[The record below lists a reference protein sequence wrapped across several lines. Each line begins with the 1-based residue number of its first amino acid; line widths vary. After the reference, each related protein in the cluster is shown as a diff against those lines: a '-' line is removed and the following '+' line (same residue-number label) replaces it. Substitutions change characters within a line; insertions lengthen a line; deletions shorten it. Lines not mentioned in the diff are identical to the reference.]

1 MDLNEI
7 INKSLKLINNKN
19 FSEALDLLNQI
30 SVKDHQVFFIKGSIY
45 ILLNNLDLAEENL
58 KNSIR
63 LNSKNP
69 SAFHNL
75 ANLYIKKNNLE
86 LAKENFLSAIK
97 INNNIPSLCELAFLL
112 TKEGNFFEAEKYYKK
127 VLEIDNSNK
136 NAKLGLG
143 HLYLKFNRFQQGHN
157 LIKSINGVLRFNDS
171 GFKIVL

>member
-45 ILLNNLDLAEENL
+45 ILL
-58 KNSIR
+58 
-63 LNSKNP
+63 
-69 SAFHNL
+69 
-75 ANLYIKKNNLE
+75 NNLE